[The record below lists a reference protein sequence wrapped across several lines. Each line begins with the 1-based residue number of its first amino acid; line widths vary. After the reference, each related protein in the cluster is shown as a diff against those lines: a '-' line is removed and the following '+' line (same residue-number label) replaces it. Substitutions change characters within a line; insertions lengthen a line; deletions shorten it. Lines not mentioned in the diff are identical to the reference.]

1 MIERT
6 FSPAR
11 RLRARLRAAAM
22 RHVAPGLLFA
32 LALALVPHASV
43 AQTPIAPADR
53 GELVEVTDPYLEVR
67 TGPGRG
73 YPITF
78 VVPRGEWIGV
88 LLRQTDWF
96 KVQTERGKQGWV
108 HRTQLRNTLSAAAAH
123 ESLRDIVLE
132 AYLRQRVELGA
143 AWGHIKSEPMVK
155 LWTGYRPHETLLI
168 EAAVGQLQSGFAG
181 TEFWQINLNAE
192 PWSDRTWSPFL
203 AIGAGRFRNLPATGS
218 PSAITT
224 STALANAK
232 FLDGSLGIRYRLGE
246 HYALRAD
253 YTIYTIF
260 IGNNRISEF
269 RAATFGMTFLF

>member
-1 MIERT
+1 MIERE
-6 FSPAR
+6 FLMAR
-11 RLRARLRAAAM
+11 RLRASLCGAA
-22 RHVAPGLLFA
+22 LTFA
-32 LALALVPHASV
+32 LALAVVPPAAR
-43 AQTPIAPADR
+43 AQTAVAPAPADR
-53 GELVEVTDPYLEVR
+53 SELVEVTDPYLEVR

-96 KVQTERGKQGWV
+96 KLQTERGRQGWV
-108 HRTQLRNTLSAAAAH
+108 HRAQLRNTLSAAAAH
-123 ESLRDIVLE
+123 ESLRDVVLE
-132 AYLRQRVELGA
+132 GYLRRRVELGA
-143 AWGHIKSEPMVK
+143 AWGHIKSEPMAK
-155 LWTGYRPHETLLI
+155 LWTGYRPYETLLI
-168 EAAVGQLQSGFAG
+168 EASVGQLQSGFAG

-224 STALANAK
+224 STVLANAK

-269 RAATFGMTFLF
+269 RAATFGMIFLF